1 LIPTNCGK
9 QGNKNKYLEPRN
21 DDPLGYISLNKI
33 LKKIAHMFMKQ
44 NYGHAFQPVK
54 GCFALTCITHYK
66 LNGEVSNINA
76 PPNSLKNSNV
86 SPKVKTTKKK
96 S

>member
-1 LIPTNCGK
+1 
-9 QGNKNKYLEPRN
+9 
-21 DDPLGYISLNKI
+21 
-33 LKKIAHMFMKQ
+33 MFMKQ

-54 GCFALTCITHYK
+54 SCFALTCTTHYK

-86 SPKVKTTKKK
+86 GPKVKTTKKK
-96 S
+96 SWGMLLNSQHFKGKRGMLELQDGV